1 MEKIV
6 LTLYTAHDTD
16 VDRAF
21 GDKKY
26 QAAYE
31 HLYTLAKENGLRM
44 CRAPLS
50 WYDVAADRFSKAW
63 VYESGTWSIVSN
75 IHPDMIYDK
84 SATLPE
90 NHALRLLLGSRYPF
104 MNDPEFSR
112 IAGDKFLVAEL
123 FPKYFKRSFL
133 VENQDALSARMAAL
147 TGDRLVAKPLHGSGG
162 EGVVIAD
169 RATLSQESFE
179 YPIIL
184 QEFIDSSR
192 GIANITP
199 GYHDLRLVFVND
211 ALIYSYIRI
220 PRKGS
225 LLANVAQGGKMQ
237 IVDPQDLPESLDP
250 IIRDVQAGLSAFP
263 NKIYTIDLMFDE
275 TGRPWIVELN
285 TMPGIYFSPGQEKE
299 RDTFFLALINEFKS
313 CLSRAR

>member
-1 MEKIV
+1 MEKTV

-16 VDRAF
+16 VDTAF

-31 HLYTLAKENGLRM
+31 YLYTLAKEHGLRM

-50 WYDVAADRFSKAW
+50 WYDAVADRFSKAW
-63 VYESGTWSIVSN
+63 VYESGMWSIVSD
-75 IHPDMIYDK
+75 IRPDMIYDK

-90 NHALRLLLGSRYPF
+90 NHALRTLLASRYPF

-112 IAGDKFLVAEL
+112 VAGDKFLAAEL
-123 FPKYFKRSFL
+123 LPEHFKRSLL
-133 VENQDALSARMAAL
+133 VESQEILPERMAIL
-147 TGDRLVAKPLHGSGG
+147 SGERLVAKPLHGSGG

-169 RATLSQESFE
+169 RTTLAEENFE

-220 PRKGS
+220 PREGS
-225 LLANVAQGGKMQ
+225 LLANVAQGGRMQ
-237 IVDPQDLPESLDP
+237 IVEPQDLPQSLDP
-250 IIRDVQAGLSAFP
+250 IVRDVQAALSKFP

-299 RDTFFLALINEFKS
+299 RDAFFLALIKEFKR
-313 CLSRAR
+313 CLDRN